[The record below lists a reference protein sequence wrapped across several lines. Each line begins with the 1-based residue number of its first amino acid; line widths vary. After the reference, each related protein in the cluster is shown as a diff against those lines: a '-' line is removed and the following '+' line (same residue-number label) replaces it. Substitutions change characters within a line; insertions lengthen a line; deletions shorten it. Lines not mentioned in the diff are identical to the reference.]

1 VIAPQHS
8 TSLESAVGQPRGTG
22 LACRRYL
29 KGRCT
34 VLALSGEIDEGSAAK
49 FREELEAAIDQ
60 DRDKVVVDLTDVA
73 FMDCS
78 GIGQLVQALRRTAWT
93 PGSICL
99 TGPTGPVRR
108 VLELTHVGTVCPIFE
123 TLENAVAPRTAG

>member
-1 VIAPQHS
+1 VIAPEHS
-8 TSLESAVGQPRGTG
+8 TSLESAVGQPRGSG
-22 LACRRYL
+22 LASRRYL

-34 VLALSGEIDEGSAAK
+34 VLDLAGEIDEASATK

-60 DRDKVVVDLTDVA
+60 ERDKVVVDLTDVA

-78 GIGQLVQALRRTAWT
+78 GIGELVQALRRTAWA

-99 TGPTGPVRR
+99 TGPTGSVRR
-108 VLELTHVGTVCPIFE
+108 VLELTHVGTVCPIFD
-123 TLENAVAPRTAG
+123 TLENAVAPRTGS